1 MIRRSRRQ
9 RRLRPSPA
17 TAVSPWVAS
26 LLAPLLAPVSGLLM
40 GLSVALPPGLP
51 VQAADNLVF
60 VSGAFRRSIAVSD
73 LDHLASTGE
82 ARGLLVDVLRFS
94 GQQPAQMA
102 KLLNESI
109 SLPVTLVSRLL
120 NTRIG
125 EALLQ
130 RLARVVFPLKAAD
143 AGLPALR
150 SAVVMGLVNG
160 NGSLSAISF
169 LRAYPA
175 SELEVNIPALM
186 ALIQKAS
193 SVTELVRFFA
203 ESPLDGLRS
212 DGTEKPTR
220 AEP

>member
-1 MIRRSRRQ
+1 MSRRT
-9 RRLRPSPA
+9 RRPLRHRPFQPA
-17 TAVSPWVAS
+17 AARPVVPTV
-26 LLAPLLAPVSGLLM
+26 LAPLSGLV
-40 GLSVALPPGLP
+40 VALSLALPSPLP
-51 VQAADNLVF
+51 VRAADNLVF

-73 LDHLASTGE
+73 LDVLARTGV

-94 GQQPAQMA
+94 GQQPAEMA
-102 KLLNESI
+102 KLLNQSI

-130 RLARVVFPLKAAD
+130 RLAQVVFPLKARNV
-143 AGLPALR
+143 GLPALR
-150 SAVVMGLVNG
+150 SAVVMGLING
-160 NGSLSAISF
+160 NGSLSAVSF
-169 LRAYPA
+169 LKAYPA
-175 SELEVNIPALM
+175 SDLEVNIPALM

-212 DGTEKPTR
+212 DTTDKPAR
-220 AEP
+220 VEP

>member
-1 MIRRSRRQ
+1 MTCSLSRS
-9 RRLRPSPA
+9 LRPRSTGVPVARPVMA
-17 TAVSPWVAS
+17 T
-26 LLAPLLAPVSGLLM
+26 LLAPLSGLVV
-40 GLSVALPPGLP
+40 GLSLVLPSAMP
-51 VQAADNLVF
+51 VRAADNLVF

-73 LDHLASTGE
+73 LEFLARTGQP
-82 ARGLLVDVLRFS
+82 RGLLVDVLRFS
-94 GQQPAQMA
+94 GQQPAQTA
-102 KLLNESI
+102 KLLNQSI
-109 SLPVTLVSRLL
+109 TLPVTLVSRLL

-130 RLARVVFPLKAAD
+130 RLAQVVFPLKAAN

-150 SAVVMGLVNG
+150 SAVVLGLVNG
-160 NGSLSAISF
+160 NGSLSAVSF

-175 SELEVNIPALM
+175 QELEVNIPALM

-203 ESPLDGLRS
+203 ESPLDGLRN
-212 DGTEKPTR
+212 DGADKSTR